1 MSYTPGSAAWKLAF
15 QLSPI
20 ILVNGWAANFPVPV
34 LPIIALTEAVNFP
47 LGLLSGGNV
56 NLDRFFANYQPLPG
70 SSLIE
75 QDVGEYPFANQ
86 SVAANAVI
94 TRPRTV
100 SMVMICPVQNRFGYY
115 ERLAIITALKEV
127 FDRHNSSGGTYIV
140 ATPSYIYTNCVML
153 RMVDASMG
161 NTKQPQNAW
170 QLDFRR
176 PLITIEEAEQAQ
188 NGLFSILSS
197 GAPIPGNPASV
208 GWSGLATGSSIP
220 GSIATPGIIPAA
232 LGSLSANIPGA
243 SPFAAALAGGLAPL

>member
-1 MSYTPGSAAWKLAF
+1 MSYTPGLVAWKLAF

-20 ILVNGWAANFPVPV
+20 VLVNGWAANFPYGM
-34 LPIIALTEAVNFP
+34 LPIIAITEAANFP

-86 SVAANAVI
+86 AVAANAVI

-100 SMVMICPVQNRFGYY
+100 SMVMVCPAQNRFGYW

-140 ATPSYIYTNCVML
+140 ATPSYIYTNCLML
-153 RMVDASMG
+153 RMVDTSVG
-161 NTKQPQNAW
+161 STKQPQNAW
-170 QLDFRR
+170 QIDFRR
-176 PLITIEEAEQAQ
+176 PLITIEEASAAQ
-188 NGLFSILSS
+188 SGLINLISS
-197 GAPIPGNPASV
+197 ATPIPGNPANV
-208 GWSGLATGSSIP
+208 GWSSAGIGNASSVL
-220 GSIATPGIIPAA
+220 TPGIVPAA
-232 LGSLSANIPGA
+232 IPSIAANTPGA
-243 SPFAAALAGGLAPL
+243 VSPGPLSGGGI